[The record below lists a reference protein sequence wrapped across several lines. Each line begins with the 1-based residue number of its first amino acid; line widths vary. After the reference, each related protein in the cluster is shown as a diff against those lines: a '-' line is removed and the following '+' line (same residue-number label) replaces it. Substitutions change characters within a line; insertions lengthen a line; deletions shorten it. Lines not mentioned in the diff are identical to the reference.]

1 MTGQIFS
8 VIDTIHV
15 PETTTEIQLRHNL
28 VIDSTFIIK
37 GLDNVPLDYVLDAL
51 KGVVSFPSSKK
62 EPRTLV
68 VRYNHFSNLLP
79 LQVGPKWLQLPL
91 VDSLINKN
99 ILPTETSSSLPP
111 IIQNTDALYTAG
123 TVYRTASVSP
133 ITGSEFTGGLRMQ
146 IQGNL

>member
-1 MTGQIFS
+1 LNSRIILFAALSSYLTGQILS

-15 PETTTEIQLRHNL
+15 PATATEIQLRHNL
-28 VIDSTFIIK
+28 IIDSTFIVN
-37 GLDNVPLDYVLDAL
+37 GLDNVPFDYVLDAAQ
-51 KGVVSFPSSKK
+51 GVVSLPSSKK

-99 ILPTETSSSLPP
+99 NLPIETPLVQRLLFKIQILYLRRARCIELPEYP
-111 IIQNTDALYTAG
+111 Q
-123 TVYRTASVSP
+123 
-133 ITGSEFTGGLRMQ
+133 
-146 IQGNL
+146 